1 MHMDIDYKEL
11 YEQRNAALEE
21 FRNFIKTLTKKGFTV
36 KQLEMIGNN
45 AKDEVQHVIADIE
58 RRLVLSE
65 DMIGDSDRQG
75 KIYVSSGEIARVVR
89 GGTKHSN
96 EA

>member
-1 MHMDIDYKEL
+1 MDIDYKEL
-11 YEQRNAALEE
+11 NDQRNAALEE
-21 FRNFIKTLTKKGFTV
+21 FRNFIKTLPKKGFTV

-58 RRLVLSE
+58 RRLILSE
-65 DMIGDSDRQG
+65 DMIGDPDRQG

-89 GGTKHSN
+89 EGMRDSA
-96 EA
+96 EE

>member
-1 MHMDIDYKEL
+1 MDIDYKEL

-58 RRLVLSE
+58 SRLVLSE
-65 DMIGDSDRQG
+65 DMIGDPDRRG
-75 KIYVSSGEIARVVR
+75 KIYVSSGKIARVVR
-89 GGTKHSN
+89 EGMKDSN
-96 EA
+96 EE

>member
-1 MHMDIDYKEL
+1 MDIDYKEL

-21 FRNFIKTLTKKGFTV
+21 FRNFIKTLPEKGFTV

-58 RRLVLSE
+58 RRLVLTE
-65 DMIGDSDRQG
+65 DLSDLLR
-75 KIYVSSGEIARVVR
+75 
-89 GGTKHSN
+89 
-96 EA
+96 

>member
-1 MHMDIDYKEL
+1 MEYKEW
-11 YEQRNAALEE
+11 ETQRNAALDE
-21 FRNFIKTLTKKGFTV
+21 FRKFIKTLPSKGFTV

-58 RRLVLSE
+58 RRLILSE
-65 DMIGDSDRQG
+65 DMIGDPDRQG

-89 GGTKHSN
+89 EGMKDSN
-96 EA
+96 EE

>member
-21 FRNFIKTLTKKGFTV
+21 FRNFIKTLPKKGFTV

-58 RRLVLSE
+58 RRLVLTE
-65 DMIGDSDRQG
+65 DLSDLLR
-75 KIYVSSGEIARVVR
+75 
-89 GGTKHSN
+89 
-96 EA
+96 

>member
-1 MHMDIDYKEL
+1 MEYKEW
-11 YEQRNAALEE
+11 ETQRNAALEE
-21 FRNFIKTLTKKGFTV
+21 FRNFIKTLPKKGFTV

-65 DMIGDSDRQG
+65 DMIGDPDRQG

-89 GGTKHSN
+89 EGMRDSA
-96 EA
+96 EE